1 MGHKS
6 SSGNFDKT
14 PSHLTFI
21 YTFLVQLNVGN
32 PNFSMG
38 GLDMSSGNDNS
49 IAIFFGSQTGNA
61 EDLANQTK
69 KIADKNGLDATVF
82 DMDGFSASN
91 LSNHKR
97 ILIITSTWGEGE
109 MPDNAADLWEE
120 TCENNPSL
128 SGVNYSICA
137 IGDTDY
143 DEFCQAGIDWDIK
156 FQELGATKVTELQ
169 KCDVDFEP
177 EWQTW
182 VDKVIPAM
190 VSIEIELPSSGEEV
204 SVVEEP
210 IVEPVEIK
218 TKSGD
223 KSPWSAKNP
232 YPTKIS
238 ECYVLNGEGSR
249 KETRHIVFELGD
261 SGMDYKV
268 GDALGVVP
276 ENPPLTVDLLIEKA
290 GWAQDHIVNTHNG
303 ERTLWEALK
312 KDYEIHRVN
321 KKFVKSLKEKVKSN
335 GLRIKVS
342 MVERHRETIST
353 LGRGYSNSEVVMQTE
368 LLPSIPG
375 DDPVERAE
383 ILANDADALEDYIWS
398 RDYVDVFTDFSVS
411 YTPEEFIDLL
421 DKLKPRLYSIASS
434 HDAHPGKVELTVGI
448 VRYSH
453 HGRDRGGLCT
463 IYMADEVEVDKTD
476 VGVFMSPTKSF
487 VLPEDKSTDIIMV
500 GPGTGI
506 APFRAFM
513 EQRIFDGGDGKNWLF
528 FGDQSSKTEFY
539 YKESIEGWLD
549 EGDLYRFTTAWSRD
563 QEEKIYV
570 QHRLKEH
577 GAEVWEWFERGAYFY
592 ICGDKQYMAKD
603 VHRALIEIA
612 IEHGEMSEE
621 DATHF
626 IEKTMMKEQKRYL
639 RDVY

>member
-1 MGHKS
+1 
-6 SSGNFDKT
+6 
-14 PSHLTFI
+14 
-21 YTFLVQLNVGN
+21 
-32 PNFSMG
+32 
-38 GLDMSSGNDNS
+38 MSSGNDNS

-204 SVVEEP
+204 SAVEEP

-513 EQRIFDGGDGKNWLF
+513 EQRIFDGGSGKNWLF